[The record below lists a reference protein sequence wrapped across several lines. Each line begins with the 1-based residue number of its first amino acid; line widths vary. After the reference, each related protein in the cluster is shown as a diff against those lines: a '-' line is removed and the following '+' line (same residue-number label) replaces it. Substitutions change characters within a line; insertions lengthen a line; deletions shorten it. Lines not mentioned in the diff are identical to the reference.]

1 MKRREFIE
9 KTGKAVAL
17 TAVTGATGYLFHNRE
32 IVSETKI
39 FSDGLNF
46 GVTSDTT
53 FPALTLAKN
62 EDHVNALKVTLDAI
76 GSIGRFVKKG
86 EKVTIKP
93 NVGWDRIPTQAA
105 NTNPDL
111 VAEMVKQCLSAGASE
126 VIVTDVT
133 CNDARRT
140 FLRSGIKEAAEQAG
154 AKVILPAK
162 NDYIEADLKGKLLT
176 SWPVLK
182 YFIETDRLINMPIV
196 KHHSLSGCT
205 VGMKNLY
212 GIIGGARYQ
221 LHQQINQS
229 IVDLTQF
236 ATPTLT
242 VIDATRVLMRS
253 GPQGGSLD
261 DVAIHHSVMCA
272 TDPVAGDARSSE
284 FLGLTPDKVGHIM
297 LAEKSG
303 LGTADYI
310 SAGYK
315 EIV

>member
-1 MKRREFIE
+1 MERRDFLE

-17 TAVTGATGYLFHNRE
+17 AVATGATGYLFHNRE
-32 IVSETKI
+32 IAADDTVLTKI
-39 FSDGLNF
+39 LNF
-46 GVTSDTT
+46 RVTEDSN

-62 EDHVNALKVTLDAI
+62 EDHINALRATLDAI
-76 GSIGRFVKKG
+76 GGIGRFVKKG
-86 EKVTIKP
+86 ERVTLKP
-93 NVGWDRIPTQAA
+93 NVGWDRTPAQAA

-111 VAEMVKQCLSAGASE
+111 VAEMVRQCLEAGAKE
-126 VIVTDVT
+126 VIVTDIT

-140 FLRSGIKEAAEQAG
+140 FLRSGIKEAAEKAG
-154 AKVILPAK
+154 ARLILPSE
-162 NDYIEADLKGKLLT
+162 NDYIETNLNGKLLT

-196 KHHSLSGCT
+196 KHHSLSSCT

-212 GIIGGARYQ
+212 GILGGPRYQ
-221 LHQQINQS
+221 LHQQIDQS
-229 IVDLTQF
+229 IVDLTRF

-261 DVAIHHSVMCA
+261 DVSIQHTVMCA

-284 FLGLTPDKVGHIM
+284 FLGLSPDKVSHIM
-297 LAEKSG
+297 LAEKSE
-303 LGTADYI
+303 LGTADYNK
-310 SAGYK
+310 AGYK
-315 EIV
+315 EIA